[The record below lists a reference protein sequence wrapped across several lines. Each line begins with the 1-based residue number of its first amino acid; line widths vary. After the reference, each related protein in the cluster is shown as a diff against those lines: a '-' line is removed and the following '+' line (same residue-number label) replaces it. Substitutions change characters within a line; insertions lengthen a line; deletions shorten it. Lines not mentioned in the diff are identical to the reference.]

1 MRVLLVGNYDVAGR
15 YLATRLYKEG
25 HKLSW
30 LTSETETS
38 IWESSVHGNEYRY
51 LINYPNCSQI
61 IKTESPDCLVFL
73 TQAYRD
79 SYNWSEGQMMGLEDT
94 ETEVLRAASS
104 LGVKK
109 IVYLSS
115 KEVSKTEILN
125 PAFEKL
131 RAGERLC
138 QSVCAE
144 NKMECLIV
152 RTGIVYGKI
161 SHEEQGFLAN
171 IIKNMQENRKISTPF
186 TAASTFDL
194 IYGSDAA
201 DAVERLLANNVQG
214 IYTVATGYPV
224 MLRTIY
230 EAAAEKTGYRM
241 PVEYGGRVHKE
252 DSNDSVEFKRLTGWM
267 PFYVFE
273 NTIQSV
279 LSDSLYELSVKK
291 KKEKKTR
298 KKKEK
303 TFLRELL
310 ENLIL
315 FAVLTGLNVGSSD
328 WSDIR
333 FVDVKL
339 LYVVIIAI
347 SFGMRQGLIATVMAS
362 LAYIARL
369 YFSGVDLT
377 YIAYSIDTWIPFIIY
392 GLAGAVIGY
401 ITDKKNDELE
411 NGEEEYNNLREKYD
425 FLKTMYQ
432 EVLNIKNQLQKQILI
447 SKDSLGHIY
456 EITEELDDTRP
467 RTVMFRTVKVVE
479 DTMECGSVAIF
490 VRAGKYSSYGRL
502 MACSGDIARE
512 MKASINFADYKRME
526 NVLNKNE
533 MFVNTELR
541 AGYPSFAMPVF
552 DGENIVAVVAIYNL
566 DPDKFTVYYR
576 NLFKTLILIMRT
588 CLIRAYH
595 YQEDN
600 RHKIYVDNTNI
611 LYCEEFRA
619 ELESITQASE
629 ELQYPFSLGR
639 ILYDARYTYEE
650 LFEALSKLIRG
661 TDIAGCDEEG
671 NVHVILLFVPP
682 SARSYTEKRFQ
693 DAGLGVEWE
702 N

>member
-30 LTSETETS
+30 LTGETEAG
-38 IWESSVHGNEYRY
+38 IFEPSVHGNEYRY
-51 LINYPNCSQI
+51 MLNYQNCRQI
-61 IKTESPDCLVFL
+61 IRTESPDCLIFL

-79 SYNWSEGQMMGLEDT
+79 AYDWTEGQMMVLSDT

-115 KEVSKTEILN
+115 KEVCKTDILN

-138 QSVCAE
+138 QSVCAD

-152 RTGIVYGKI
+152 RTGIIYGKI
-161 SHEEQGFLAN
+161 SHEEQGFLGN
-171 IIKNMQENRKISTPF
+171 ILKSMQEKKKISTLF
-186 TAASTFDL
+186 TAESTFDL
-194 IYGSDAA
+194 VYGPDAA
-201 DAVERLLANNVQG
+201 DAVERLLANDEQG
-214 IYTVATGYPV
+214 VHTVATGYPV

-230 EAAAEKTGYRM
+230 EAVAEKTGYRI
-241 PVEYGGRVHKE
+241 PIEYGGRIHRE
-252 DSNDSVEFKRLTGWM
+252 DPADSAAFKRLTGWM

-273 NTIQSV
+273 NTVPKV
-279 LSDSLYELSVKK
+279 LSDSMYELSVRDQKK
-291 KKEKKTR
+291 KKIR
-298 KKKEK
+298 KKKER
-303 TFLRELL
+303 TFARELAQ
-310 ENLIL
+310 NLIL
-315 FAVLTGLNVGSSD
+315 FAVITGINVGSSD

-339 LYVVIIAI
+339 LYVVVIAI

-362 LAYIARL
+362 AAYIARL

-411 NGEEEYNNLREKYD
+411 NNDEEYNNLREKYD
-425 FLKTMYQ
+425 FLKSMYQ

-447 SKDSLGHIY
+447 SKDSLGHVY

-512 MKASINFADYKRME
+512 MKASINFADYKLME

-541 AGYPSFAMPVF
+541 QGYPSFAMPVF

-566 DPDKFTVYYR
+566 DPDKYTVYYR

-600 RHKIYVDNTNI
+600 RQRIYIGSTNI
-611 LYCEEFRA
+611 LYYEEFRA
-619 ELESITQASE
+619 ELEAISQASE

-639 ILYDARYTYEE
+639 ILYNEEVSYEE
-650 LFEALSKLIRG
+650 LYATLSKLIRG
-661 TDIAGCDEEG
+661 TDIVGCDENG
-671 NVHVILLFVPP
+671 KVHVILLFVPP

-693 DAGLGVEWE
+693 EAGLFVEWE